1 MSQCI
6 VAKRYIFC
14 LTIIQLLLYIFDFLA
29 FIKFGPVI
37 ELPPPEITINHE
49 NLLNQYSD

>member
-14 LTIIQLLLYIFDFLA
+14 STIIQLLLYLFDFLII
-29 FIKFGPVI
+29 IKFGPVI
-37 ELPPPEITINHE
+37 EL
-49 NLLNQYSD
+49 LQRK